1 MVTLIKAGESYKI
14 WNINFKYK
22 IIVHSQR
29 NCFGELQCFFIICLL
44 IYFKYFPSI
53 LLIYIIFEDS
63 NVKQR

>member
-1 MVTLIKAGESYKI
+1 MVMLIEVSENSKT
-14 WNINFKYK
+14 WNINLSTNHCAFPK
-22 IIVHSQR
+22 
-29 NCFGELQCFFIICLL
+29 NLLQGIPVLLITCLL